1 MIMSFQCANIQKIF
15 LTFAAEMKKNVK
27 QVAIIGGGA
36 AGFFCAVC
44 LKEALPEAEVSL
56 SSIQPATLE
65 SRVRSGL
72 YFVGEVLDIDGV
84 TGGFNFQAAWTTAFV
99 VAQSIARQ

>member
-44 LKEALPEAEVSL
+44 LKEHFLWRRL
-56 SSIQPATLE
+56 SQ
-65 SRVRSGL
+65 
-72 YFVGEVLDIDGV
+72 
-84 TGGFNFQAAWTTAFV
+84 QHTARY
-99 VAQSIARQ
+99 A

>member
-44 LKEALPEAEVSL
+44 LKEALPEAEVTIFERSTKVL
-56 SSIQPATLE
+56 GKVEISGYSPLRLKVVCVAGCTLP
-65 SRVRSGL
+65 VKCL
-72 YFVGEVLDIDGV
+72 V
-84 TGGFNFQAAWTTAFV
+84 
-99 VAQSIARQ
+99 

>member
-36 AGFFCAVC
+36 AGFFCAVW
-44 LKEALPEAEVSL
+44 LKEALPE
-56 SSIQPATLE
+56 
-65 SRVRSGL
+65 
-72 YFVGEVLDIDGV
+72 
-84 TGGFNFQAAWTTAFV
+84 AFV

>member
-1 MIMSFQCANIQKIF
+1 MSFQCANIQKIF

-44 LKEALPEAEVSL
+44 LKEALPVAASL
-56 SSIQPATLE
+56 
-65 SRVRSGL
+65 
-72 YFVGEVLDIDGV
+72 
-84 TGGFNFQAAWTTAFV
+84 
-99 VAQSIARQ
+99 

>member
-15 LTFAAEMKKNVK
+15 LTFAAEMKKIVK

-44 LKEALPEAEVSL
+44 LKEALPLAASL
-56 SSIQPATLE
+56 SAAYSPLRLKVVCVAGCTLP
-65 SRVRSGL
+65 VKCL
-72 YFVGEVLDIDGV
+72 I
-84 TGGFNFQAAWTTAFV
+84 
-99 VAQSIARQ
+99 